1 MKNLHK
7 LVLGLMVGAMAI
19 SFSAFTNAHSNH
31 IIRPNKAVKAGMIT
45 DNYIA
50 QTTLNGFVPES
61 SAPVTDDCSGTAT
74 LQCAYDVTSSGKSNI
89 PNQASYTSAEINTY
103 VANDWL
109 TPAPGSSKALYQ
121 P

>member
-31 IIRPNKAVKAGMIT
+31 IIRPN
-45 DNYIA
+45 NYIA